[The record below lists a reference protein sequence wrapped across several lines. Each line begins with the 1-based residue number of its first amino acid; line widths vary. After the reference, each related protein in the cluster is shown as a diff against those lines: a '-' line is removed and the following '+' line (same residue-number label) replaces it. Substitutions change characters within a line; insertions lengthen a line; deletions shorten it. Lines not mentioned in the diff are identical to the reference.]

1 MKLPL
6 KLKGFNLFFE
16 GQNMYG
22 LVADVTRP
30 KVTIKTEDYRAGGML
45 ADVKIEQGLE
55 ALELEITAGGY
66 TAELLREMGGTISGK
81 TLRYQGALQQDD
93 SEDYAELVGE
103 ARGRIIEADPGSDKA
118 GEGGEHKFKMALT
131 YWRETLDGKELV
143 EIDARGNKMAFNG
156 KDQKAGMRRALGL

>member
-16 GQNMYG
+16 GLNMYG
-22 LVADVTRP
+22 MVADVTRP

-45 ADVKIEQGLE
+45 TDVKIEQGLE

-66 TAELLREMGGTISGK
+66 TAELLREMGGTIGGK

-93 SEDYAELVGE
+93 SGEFAELVGE
-103 ARGRIIEADPGSDKA
+103 ARGRLIEADAGSDKA

-131 YWRETLDGKELV
+131 YWRETLDGKELA
-143 EIDARGNKMAFNG
+143 EIDMLGNKVVFNG
-156 KDQKAGMRRALGL
+156 VDQKAGLRRALGL